1 MRRTRLKHFTLNM
14 ILASVL
20 IGYFLVPGILSAQEK
35 LYDDLFSVSFPNEND
50 GWACGRWGTVLH
62 TSNGGK
68 TWVHQKT
75 GLVTTLISIYFVDP
89 KNGWAVGDQGTII
102 HTKDGGKNWEKQKS
116 PISFY
121 LMGVCFVNA
130 SKGWIVTERTHIL
143 FTDDGGKN
151 WSIQFKDEDYVLK
164 AVSFCDPN
172 NGWAV
177 GEFGYTYHTKD
188 GGVTWE
194 KQFGK
199 FGMSEETGDIESDPM
214 LFSVMAVNP
223 QTAWAVGIEG
233 FVINTTD
240 GGKTWKQANT
250 GVPKIHLFSVTS
262 DGKGAI
268 MTAGNRSG
276 LISAD
281 NGRTWK
287 TMVFDPPITYNWI
300 YGIAQRGPSGFI
312 AVGSEGAIYRSDSI
326 TNPWKRVLY

>member
-1 MRRTRLKHFTLNM
+1 MRQARIKHFTLNM

-75 GLVTTLISIYFVDP
+75 GLVATLTSIYFVDP

-116 PISFY
+116 PVSFY

-130 SKGWIVTERTHIL
+130 SKGWIVTERTNIL

-188 GGVTWE
+188 GGATWE

-199 FGMSEETGDIESDPM
+199 FGMSEETGDIESEPM
-214 LFSVMAVNP
+214 LFSVVAVNP

-233 FVINTTD
+233 LVINTTD

-250 GVPKIHLFSVTS
+250 GVPKIHLFSVAS
-262 DGKGAI
+262 DRKGAI
-268 MTAGNRSG
+268 MITGNRSG
-276 LISAD
+276 LISTN

-300 YGIAQRGPSGFI
+300 YKVAQRGSSGFI
-312 AVGSEGAIYRSDSI
+312 AVGREGAIYRSDSI
-326 TNPWKRVLY
+326 TNPWQKISY